1 MAHSNDILSVI
12 ILALVCIVIAA
23 VLHKLAKNDSRLIAA
38 SLAFVLVAT
47 WICYDYILLN
57 RYKAKEACMKK
68 KYASMCLAD
77 LSRMVKDSGVDADD
91 ESPPEEPEEE
101 SDNESGDPEDG
112 VEAMND
118 TEVDIGLHQGKSIE
132 EMYRFMASPG
142 DTKIANRMKYMGMQ
156 AQLSKDIRA
165 GWNAESMRPWL
176 EAELRDHAA
185 NREWWNSDFLET
197 ELGMF

>member
-1 MAHSNDILSVI
+1 
-12 ILALVCIVIAA
+12 
-23 VLHKLAKNDSRLIAA
+23 
-38 SLAFVLVAT
+38 
-47 WICYDYILLN
+47 
-57 RYKAKEACMKK
+57 
-68 KYASMCLAD
+68 
-77 LSRMVKDSGVDADD
+77 
-91 ESPPEEPEEE
+91 
-101 SDNESGDPEDG
+101 
-112 VEAMND
+112 MND